1 MQNKCRTWLRCV
13 RRVSWVVAMPLHE
26 APYQDILCSSCGLQE
41 SVVMVRDLFR
51 DAETTEFVIA
61 TIPTVLGINESGR
74 LLRALRH
81 DEIPCKRI
89 IVNQAS
95 FMRGLLDTVLRC
107 LINATHSC
115 RSVGTWPSHCNV
127 P

>member
-1 MQNKCRTWLRCV
+1 MLVLR
-13 RRVSWVVAMPLHE
+13 M
-26 APYQDILCSSCGLQE
+26 QE

-107 LINATHSC
+107 LINATHSR